1 MRAQRRVNPSKKIVA
16 GNFATTASVLGL
28 FPSDRPAPL
37 GPTMGEDHLA
47 KVVSGAAMEARSD
60 RARRRDQAVRHG
72 RVIGLARQRN

>member
-1 MRAQRRVNPSKKIVA
+1 MRTQTQINQSKKVIA

-47 KVVSGAAMEARSD
+47 KVVSGAAVAKPALTARDAAS
-60 RARRRDQAVRHG
+60 
-72 RVIGLARQRN
+72 RQFATSA

>member
-47 KVVSGAAMEARSD
+47 KAGFGAAVAKPALTARD
-60 RARRRDQAVRHG
+60 AAT
-72 RVIGLARQRN
+72 RQFATDA

>member
-47 KVVSGAAMEARSD
+47 KVVSGAAVAKPALTARD
-60 RARRRDQAVRHG
+60 AAT
-72 RVIGLARQRN
+72 RQFATYA